1 MFHFLII
8 VFVLVKGVCPVV
20 KGECRIVKGVC
31 RVDLNVKVQTRTL
44 HSSHYKQYITL
55 RCCSF
60 NLVTRRILAP
70 SLVSI
75 APTLPFLLF
84 ASFSAS
90 YSLTHSLTHS
100 LTYSLIH
107 SLTLSVSVSLFLSK
121 GWMEEQIP

>member
-8 VFVLVKGVCPVV
+8 VFVLVKGVCPVVKGVCPVVKGVCPVV

-60 NLVTRRILAP
+60 NLVT
-70 SLVSI
+70 
-75 APTLPFLLF
+75 
-84 ASFSAS
+84 
-90 YSLTHSLTHS
+90 
-100 LTYSLIH
+100 
-107 SLTLSVSVSLFLSK
+107 
-121 GWMEEQIP
+121 